1 MRYSIIRV
9 VVITMAMVGVT
20 SLGVWVIGD
29 KDTWVVQVT
38 LVVGFILGFFF
49 GRTDRIRVVNEA
61 IQEVVDERTRRS

>member
-49 GRTDRIRVVNEA
+49 GRTAGIRAVNET
-61 IQEVVDERTRRS
+61 IQEVIDERTRRG